1 MGMEVKGAQQLE
13 AEVEEVVLE
22 LGAGGR
28 GIGALGGG
36 IGRSKQKHIAAD
48 CDYLKRKSERLIKE
62 NQKLKIELQELT
74 RAGCFRSAEPDFEL
88 ICNSHSSSQNPRLFL
103 HDGVTEVT
111 EDTTAYGL
119 QAIAVSF
126 SHSISLRSE
135 VDVYSMSWNLGRSF
149 SDYSVQLNF
158 TGCNFDMHVLEFG
171 TNHTVGLCSVT
182 CPDEDITGGVARQNC
197 NDTGCC
203 STYVDSTAIT
213 GLEIKFVRHKTGEP
227 KFKEH
232 KNNQRSIWDTMD
244 VTADAPANWG
254 IIVDQPVS
262 AGTLQHRTDY
272 ACLGNHSSDE
282 DFTPD
287 DGSNYILYYSCFCE
301 DGYTGN
307 PYITDGCSGD
317 KGNYSLRK
325 KG

>member
-1 MGMEVKGAQQLE
+1 MRLVDTLRCLLALLLLRTAAVRVSGVHRSRPASGT
-13 AEVEEVVLE
+13 VLPSTAT
-22 LGAGGR
+22 LAGCQTSCGGLTFDYPF
-28 GIGALGGG
+28 GIG
-36 IGRSKQKHIAAD
+36 
-48 CDYLKRKSERLIKE
+48 
-62 NQKLKIELQELT
+62 
-74 RAGCFRSAEPDFEL
+74 AGCFRSAEPDFEL